1 MSSTLNVLTDNRAIA
16 RRYVEKFLAQNDGS
30 VADEVLDPNFIYYT
44 EITLDG
50 KPIKGPEATKQAIDN
65 IHQSFPD
72 INLKIEDIFA
82 GEDRVVVR
90 FKVTATHS
98 QTMLGVP
105 PSGKKITFIET
116 HVFRFHNSK
125 IVEDYV
131 SVNNYKLTFLFD
143 PAFQEQW

>member
-1 MSSTLNVLTDNRAIA
+1 MSSALKIQTDNLAIA
-16 RRYVEKFLAQNDGS
+16 RRYVEKFLSMNDGS

-50 KPIKGPEATKQAIDN
+50 KPIRGSEATKQAINN

-72 INLKIEDIFA
+72 INLNIEDIFA

-90 FKVTATHS
+90 FKIIATHS
-98 QTMLGVP
+98 KTMLGVA
-105 PSGKKITFIET
+105 PSNKKITFIET
-116 HVFRFHNSK
+116 HVFRFRDGK
-125 IVEDYV
+125 IIEDNV

>member
-1 MSSTLNVLTDNRAIA
+1 MTTTLKIQTDNLTTA
-16 RRYVEKFLAQNDGS
+16 RRYVEKFLAINDKN
-30 VADEVLDPNFIYYT
+30 VADEILDPNFIYYT

-50 KPIKGPEATKQAIDN
+50 KPIIGPEATKEAINN

-72 INLKIEDIFA
+72 ISLKIDDIFA

-98 QTMLGVP
+98 QTMLGVA

-116 HVFRFHNSK
+116 HVFRFRNGK
-125 IVEDYV
+125 IVEDNV
-131 SVNNYKLTFLFD
+131 SVNNYKLKFLFD
-143 PAFQEQW
+143 PTFQEQW